1 MTSVLNIRYM
11 LIGEA
16 ENNRII
22 TEYSNLSCLTKSKK
36 TGPQIYQKLVKSP
49 SKKYEERNKIDDKD
63 QQQIFY
69 FLITQPNLLFII
81 LVEEK
86 YQERFVFQLI
96 DKIKEEKVL
105 EMINEETKE
114 LNSQGRQAIKSIV
127 DSFQDPSKINKIAEI
142 QKDLDEI
149 KVQMNDNIKKQVSSM
164 EDVQNL
170 EEKSNKLKN
179 ETAQYANNAK
189 ELKKPTCWQNCK
201 LTIIIIC
208 ILIGVATAITL
219 PILLTR

>member
-1 MTSVLNIRYM
+1 MTSVQNIRYM

-22 TEYSNLSCLTKSKK
+22 TEYSNLSCSTKSKK

-49 SKKYEERNKIDDKD
+49 SKKYEERNKIEDKD

-69 FLITQPNLLFII
+69 FLITQPNLLFIV

-86 YQERFVFQLI
+86 YSERFVFQMI
-96 DKIKEEKVL
+96 EKIKQEKVL
-105 EMINEETKE
+105 EMINEETNE
-114 LNSQGRQAIKSIV
+114 LNSQGRQEIKSIV
-127 DSFQDPSKINKIAEI
+127 DSFQEPSKINKIVEI
-142 QKDLDEI
+142 QKDIDDI

-179 ETAQYANNAK
+179 ETAQYANNAND
-189 ELKKPTCWQNCK
+189 LKKATCWQNCK

-208 ILIGVATAITL
+208 ILVGVATAITL
-219 PILLTR
+219 PIVLT